1 MMFRLGVVGIIAV
14 LLSGCKTPV
23 LPMPPFASVGDAQ
36 IAVNVKAGSGK
47 SFPQGS
53 RVVVVLADIS
63 GQGGEP
69 VALGGD
75 SIPMSQAD
83 SKVRVSFP
91 ADMEKMKPCREKG
104 RCGVLVQVVRGSSVE
119 LANEQPVGFRLGQNK
134 VDVVVE

>member
-1 MMFRLGVVGIIAV
+1 MMFRLGAVLISAV

-36 IAVNVKAGSGK
+36 IAVNVKAGNGK
-47 SFPQGS
+47 SFPKGS

-63 GQGGEP
+63 GKDGEP

-91 ADMEKMKPCREKG
+91 ADVKKMRPCREKG
-104 RCGVLVQVVRGSSVE
+104 RCGVLVQVVGGSSVA
-119 LANEQPVGFRLGQNK
+119 LPNEQPVNFRLGQGK

>member
-1 MMFRLGVVGIIAV
+1 MIFRLGALLSAAV

-36 IAVNVKAGSGK
+36 IVVNVKAGAGK
-47 SFPQGS
+47 SFSRGS
-53 RVVVVLADIS
+53 RVVVVLADVS
-63 GQGGEP
+63 GKDGEP

-83 SKVRVSFP
+83 SKIRVSFP
-91 ADMEKMKPCREKG
+91 ADVKKMSPCREKG
-104 RCGVLVQVVRGSSVE
+104 RCGVLVQVVRGSSVA
-119 LANEQPVGFRLGQNK
+119 LANEKPVDFRLGQGK